1 MQRLSHV
8 RSALFYLVQIL
19 LTVILRRVLNENN
32 FEIGLKERGCGKCIY
47 SHFFKYLFLR
57 FV

>member
-47 SHFFKYLFLR
+47 SH
-57 FV
+57 